1 MKNVFTLLLISFF
14 SIGVW
19 AQEKTISGTV
29 TDANDG
35 LALPGVN
42 VMIKG
47 TINGTSTDFDGNYSI
62 KATTGQTIVFSY
74 VGMITKEIEIGDAD
88 IIDVALESDH
98 AALEEVVVVGY
109 SVKRESKS
117 VSSVVEGRI
126 AGVAIEREAISD
138 SGDRESR
145 SRTPQSGQLTAGEIN
160 DLEKWE
166 EWLELSNKDEARTV
180 KENWGFSLQE
190 KVTVFVTDE
199 NENPLPNAQVTI
211 YNERNKFIMSART
224 DVFGKTQVFKD
235 LNRKADTEFYRVQV
249 THNNQIKG
257 KKITKRHTVLNFQ
270 LDKGKQDNSIDVMF
284 TIDATGSMGDE
295 INYLKSELKNIMNRI
310 DTSIDEKRVALT
322 FYRDVNDDYLVR
334 DFDFDTNID
343 VVQKNLAEQNAGGG
357 GDYEEAVEV
366 ALKNSM
372 QQSWNKNAKARMLFL
387 LLDAPPHL
395 NKENVATIKE
405 QIALAANKGI
415 KIIPV
420 VASGADKN
428 VEFLTRFFSIATNG
442 TYVFLTDDSG
452 IGNPHLKPS
461 TENYKVEKLNDLLV
475 RLIQKYAGVQS
486 DVQLASR

>member
-1 MKNVFTLLLISFF
+1 MKNVFTIVLISFF
-14 SIGVW
+14 SIGAW
-19 AQEKTISGTV
+19 AQEKAITGTV

-47 TINGTSTDFDGNYSI
+47 TTVGTSTDFDGLYSI
-62 KATTGQTIVFSY
+62 KASVGQTIVFSY
-74 VGMITKEIEIGDAD
+74 IGMVTQEVEVGDKETINI
-88 IIDVALESDH
+88 ALESDD
-98 AALEEVVVVGY
+98 ASLEEVVVVGY
-109 SVKRESKS
+109 ATRKEVSRTSSAVST
-117 VSSVVEGRI
+117 VSSDGLEGKA
-126 AGVAIEREAISD
+126 AGVSITKSKGRYA
-138 SGDRESR
+138 
-145 SRTPQSGQLTAGEIN
+145 PQSGQLTAGEIN

-166 EWLELSNKDEARTV
+166 EWLKISEKDVAKTV
-180 KENWGFSLQE
+180 KDNWEFSLQE
-190 KVTVFVTDE
+190 KVAVYVTDE
-199 NENPLPNAQVTI
+199 NDNPLPNAQVAI
-211 YNERNKFIMSART
+211 YNEQNKFIMSART
-224 DVFGKTQVFKD
+224 DVFGKAQVFKD
-235 LNRKADTEFYRVQV
+235 INSKADTDFYRVQV

-257 KKITKRHTVLNFQ
+257 KKITKRHTDLNFQ
-270 LDKGKQDNSIDVMF
+270 LVAGKQDNSIDIMF

-295 INYLKSELKNIMNRI
+295 IAYLKSELKNIMNRI
-310 DTSIDEKRVALT
+310 DRSIDEKRVALT
-322 FYRDVNDDYLVR
+322 FYRDVNDEYVVR

-343 VVQKNLAEQNAGGG
+343 VVQQNLAKQYAGGG

-395 NKENVATIKE
+395 NAENVATIKQ

-452 IGNPHLKPS
+452 IGNPHLKP
-461 TENYKVEKLNDLLV
+461 TTNDFKVEKLNDLLV
-475 RLIQKYAGVQS
+475 RLIQKYAGVKT
-486 DVQLASR
+486 DVQVASR